1 MVLASVLFA
10 SAAYADPVADALG
23 ARIDEL
29 QFGGDLHIGD
39 ARILM
44 DQLLPSIYAERGFQ
58 PLWTD
63 EGRIQELLEWLETAP
78 AHGLDTADYHL
89 ADLKAQIAEARA
101 SRTPLA
107 MADQDILLTEA
118 FLLFG
123 YHQVF
128 GKVHPTGVDA
138 NINFERRFLT
148 EGGPIN
154 GAPAVIASD
163 KPLAHH
169 IAEHLGRAPIYEQ
182 FQGLLAQHRE
192 IAASG
197 GWPTVPAGE
206 TLRAGDDDPRVA
218 ALRRRL
224 VASGDLPPGADTTS
238 THFNDPLATAVK
250 SFQAR
255 HALGTDGVVGANTYA
270 ALNVPV
276 ETRIDQLRLTL
287 ERIRWVRAE
296 RKERFVVVNIAGFRV
311 FFYERNGIT
320 WTARAM
326 VGRAYRQTPIF
337 RGRMQYMEINP
348 TWTVPPGILRKDVLP
363 AIKRDAGYLQAKNM
377 SVIDRDGE
385 VVDPTTVDWQAYSR
399 GIPYSIR
406 QEPGPKNALGEI
418 KFIFPNEHFVFLHDT
433 PSRNLFDRPE
443 RTFSSGCIRVDK
455 PFELAQLLLNEP
467 GKWSQET
474 LGAVRDSRKTQR
486 IRTPKGTS
494 VLILYLTASIEEDGR
509 ARFLRDIYERDA
521 RLLDALNGPVRIDL
535 PGV

>member
-138 NINFERRFLT
+138 NINFKRRFLT

-206 TLRAGDDDPRVA
+206 TLRAGDDDSRVA

-224 VASGDLPPGADTTS
+224 VASGDLPPGADTAS

-287 ERIRWVRAE
+287 ERIRWV
-296 RKERFVVVNIAGFRV
+296 RV

-467 GKWSQET
+467 GKWNQET

-494 VLILYLTASIEEDGR
+494 VLIT
-509 ARFLRDIYERDA
+509 
-521 RLLDALNGPVRIDL
+521 
-535 PGV
+535 